1 MSTKFNCHTRYEIF
15 SKNIINNLLDSFN
28 NQNLFSQY
36 NNIMQTIQL
45 VGLGCILYIVSYN
58 LRISNKKKL
67 NISHNGDN
75 IEIENPS
82 TCVNLS
88 PGQ

>member
-1 MSTKFNCHTRYEIF
+1 MP
-15 SKNIINNLLDSFN
+15 
-28 NQNLFSQY
+28 
-36 NNIMQTIQL
+36 TIQL

-58 LRISNKKKL
+58 LRISNKKKM

>member
-1 MSTKFNCHTRYEIF
+1 MP
-15 SKNIINNLLDSFN
+15 
-28 NQNLFSQY
+28 
-36 NNIMQTIQL
+36 TIQL

-58 LRISNKKKL
+58 LCISNKKKKL

>member
-1 MSTKFNCHTRYEIF
+1 MLTK
-15 SKNIINNLLDSFN
+15 
-28 NQNLFSQY
+28 
-36 NNIMQTIQL
+36 QL
-45 VGLGCILYIVSYN
+45 VFDASYTLYHT
-58 LRISNKKKL
+58 ISAFQIKKKIL
-67 NISHNGDN
+67 NISHHRDN

>member
-1 MSTKFNCHTRYEIF
+1 MP
-15 SKNIINNLLDSFN
+15 
-28 NQNLFSQY
+28 
-36 NNIMQTIQL
+36 TIQL
-45 VGLGCILYIVSYN
+45 VGLECILYIVSYN

>member
-1 MSTKFNCHTRYEIF
+1 MPTK
-15 SKNIINNLLDSFN
+15 
-28 NQNLFSQY
+28 
-36 NNIMQTIQL
+36 QL
-45 VGLGCILYIVSYN
+45 VFDASYTLYHT
-58 LRISNKKKL
+58 ISAFQIKKKKIL
-67 NISHNGDN
+67 NTCLSHHRDN